1 MFLVL
6 AVAADVWIQLG
17 TRPAI
22 LSRRQ
27 SSRGLALPLGWMDGG
42 GSADPITLPGELL
55 LGRRKSDREEVL
67 L

>member
-17 TRPAI
+17 IRPAI

-27 SSRGLALPLGWMDGG
+27 SSRGLALPLGW
-42 GSADPITLPGELL
+42 SADPITLPGEFL